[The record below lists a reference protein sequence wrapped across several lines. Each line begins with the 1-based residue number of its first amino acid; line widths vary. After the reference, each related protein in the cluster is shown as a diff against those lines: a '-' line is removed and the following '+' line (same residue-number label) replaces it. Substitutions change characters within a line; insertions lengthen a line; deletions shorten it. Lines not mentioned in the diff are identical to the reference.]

1 MEQLYKGHRIEVLAG
16 LDGTCWEVSLR
27 VFFQKGAARTLE
39 MFAMNKQFETYAA
52 AIEAGITAARNR
64 IDTKIRAYPKTS
76 QLRARSRQLCE
87 QSKVLREALHSTVSK
102 SRIIVEQS
110 SALYLKIRSF
120 HSFSELALSEGPA
133 RKS

>member
-1 MEQLYKGHRIEVLAG
+1 MDGQGRKKSSRSKDVEQNGIGERSRNL
-16 LDGTCWEVSLR
+16 SL
-27 VFFQKGAARTLE
+27 
-39 MFAMNKQFETYAA
+39 
-52 AIEAGITAARNR
+52 
-64 IDTKIRAYPKTS
+64 DTKIRAYSKTS

-87 QSKVLREALHSTVSK
+87 QSKVLQEALHSTVSK

>member
-1 MEQLYKGHRIEVLAG
+1 MEQLYKGHRIELLVGLGSAG
-16 LDGTCWEVSLR
+16 WDVSLR
-27 VFFQKGAARTLE
+27 VFFQKGLAQTLE
-39 MFAMNKQFETYAA
+39 IFAMNKQLETYDA

-64 IDTKIRAYPKTS
+64 IDTKLRAYSKTS

-120 HSFSELALSEGPA
+120 HSFSEL
-133 RKS
+133 